1 MTVTSTLER
10 PDRRTG
16 PHLGGRTLGVIV
28 TGSLTGV
35 PAGIVAIVLDDLLA
49 ECTSDGT
56 RMVVVEGGMS
66 GADAGARRWAASYR
80 HAAGHIQIAPDWRRY
95 GGSAYRV
102 ANQLMLDVVRPA
114 LVLAFSQSIGTCYR
128 ARDLI
133 ARAHAA
139 AVPYVVLGSQ
149 GVSGSGDGSPMR
161 FLPDPP
167 PRADGQQVLFDG
179 FGTPSDAWRR
189 RSAREACSLLRRGD

>member
-1 MTVTSTLER
+1 MIVTSTLER
-10 PDRRTG
+10 LDRRAG
-16 PHLGGRTLGVIV
+16 PHLGGRTSGVIV

-49 ECTSDGT
+49 ECTSDGAS
-56 RMVVVEGGMS
+56 MVVVEGGMS
-66 GADAGARRWAASYR
+66 GADSGARRWAATHR
-80 HAAGHIQIAPDWRRY
+80 GAVEHIQIAPDWRRY
-95 GGSAYRV
+95 GDSAYRV
-102 ANQLMLDVVRPA
+102 ANQLILDVARPA

-133 ARAHAA
+133 ARADAA

-149 GVSGSGDGSPMR
+149 GVSGSRDGSPMR

-167 PRADGQQVLFDG
+167 PGADGQQVLFEG

-189 RSAREACSLLRRGD
+189 RAAREACSLLRRAD